1 MKTIN
6 KKYKRK
12 QALKISKREIEI
24 LKLKHNIR
32 EIILKKRSKIYEE
45 KIKNI
50 LKNFH
55 KKIAKILST
64 HKP

>member
-55 KKIAKILST
+55 ALLRLNFLKQK
-64 HKP
+64 